1 MHRFSELID
10 RCTTFTLIALQ
21 EAEARTLDALQT
33 RSESSLVKTMQM
45 AQLQRVVSAVGM
57 FSIFEALLQ
66 DQLKCT
72 EGFDAADE
80 ILDAAGEQELSARF
94 NVFRLAIN
102 VLKHGEGWSY
112 RDLLQKPSL
121 PFKIKQPDQNF
132 FEEGDIAEVQALI
145 HVDDAFVIDCANTI
159 RDVSDVLRRVRPDF
173 YA

>member
-57 FSIFEALLQ
+57 FSIFDALLQ

-72 EGFDAADE
+72 EGFKAAVE
-80 ILDAAGEQELSARF
+80 ILDAAGEQKLSARF
-94 NVFRLAIN
+94 NVFQLAIN
-102 VLKHGEGWSY
+102 VLKHGEGRSY

-132 FEEGDIAEVQALI
+132 FDEGDIAEVQALI
-145 HVDDAFVIDCANTI
+145 YVDDAFVIDCANTI
-159 RDVSDVLRRVRPDF
+159 REVSDALRHLCPDF